1 MPCGLLRVYCY
12 ESQALYVFVYG
23 ESAGWHGKLTV
34 DCGIPNSRLIAG
46 GAGRYEPERGVRRD
60 ELMAGLA
67 QKSALAR
74 LVNGLKREPHD
85 FRPSLEIFPAL
96 NVDKLAA
103 DMALA
108 KAGTERGA
116 REEPAPESRA
126 RDDVEARIVEYV
138 EAEKNSAHGVLLD
151 ELRTYKERLMGLDF
165 EGRFA
170 TIRQA
175 APSAVSEFRAEAAQ
189 GRDELH
195 SLRRHLRD
203 LELER
208 DAFLRRHKLT
218 RTARSATGGSLTLK
232 VGVLLALFVFEVF
245 LNGFFLAKGSEL
257 GYLGG
262 SVEAFTFALLNVGVS
277 FLIGAVGVR
286 ELNHRNYFRKL
297 LGLISL
303 LAYLALAIALNLALA
318 HYREASGSL
327 VSDAGREVLV
337 RMRTM
342 PLAIADLKS
351 WLFFGLGLLCSLI
364 AFADAFLIF
373 DPYPGYGGLEKRRVS
388 AHGAYIKRKNDLIEQ
403 LLDIR
408 DDAISILEE
417 ANRDLSVRRA
427 EHDAI
432 LEGRAR
438 LVRLFA
444 AHQSHLDRAANALL
458 AIYREANRRSRKT
471 PPPPLFTT
479 PYALEKFP
487 IEQELLESS
496 ARDDLRRSIAESQ
509 NILVD
514 QVRAIHAEFERAF
527 ATYREIDHLVEEKTV
542 VRADAS
548 AT

>member
-1 MPCGLLRVYCY
+1 M
-12 ESQALYVFVYG
+12 
-23 ESAGWHGKLTV
+23 
-34 DCGIPNSRLIAG
+34 
-46 GAGRYEPERGVRRD
+46 
-60 ELMAGLA
+60 
-67 QKSALAR
+67 
-74 LVNGLKREPHD
+74 
-85 FRPSLEIFPAL
+85 
-96 NVDKLAA
+96 
-103 DMALA
+103 
-108 KAGTERGA
+108 
-116 REEPAPESRA
+116 
-126 RDDVEARIVEYV
+126 
-138 EAEKNSAHGVLLD
+138 
-151 ELRTYKERLMGLDF
+151 
-165 EGRFA
+165 
-170 TIRQA
+170 
-175 APSAVSEFRAEAAQ
+175 
-189 GRDELH
+189 
-195 SLRRHLRD
+195 
-203 LELER
+203 
-208 DAFLRRHKLT
+208 
-218 RTARSATGGSLTLK
+218 
-232 VGVLLALFVFEVF
+232 
-245 LNGFFLAKGSEL
+245 
-257 GYLGG
+257 
-262 SVEAFTFALLNVGVS
+262 S

-297 LGLISL
+297 LGLLSL

-337 RMRTM
+337 RMRTT

-373 DPYPGYGGLEKRRVS
+373 DPYPGYGGLEKRRAS
-388 AHGAYIKRKNDLIEQ
+388 AHDAYIKRKNDLIAQ
-403 LLDIR
+403 LLEIR

-444 AHQSHLDRAANALL
+444 AHQSHLDRTANALL
-458 AIYREANRRSRKT
+458 AIYREANRRARKA
-471 PPPPLFTT
+471 PPPPWFAT

-527 ATYREIDHLVEEKTV
+527 ATYREIDQLVVEKTV

-548 AT
+548 AA